1 MWRSQPTPHVLCAP
15 RRLRVP
21 SLIRVPSP
29 RQRPWS
35 CRALVANTRR
45 SRISTTRMAV
55 LRWKRSRRLISCRF
69 NPGENM
75 SELVEQHATTADT
88 GEQRKTPVIDP
99 TNVREQV
106 KGLCWFE
113 WQVRLPQGTTFQDLN
128 DPTIWRLVQL
138 NKNTALSRLDR
149 VRIIPYDEA
158 WIAEAVVASAPQFG
172 VSLTKPVKI
181 DLPVRDQVLFE

>member
-1 MWRSQPTPHVLCAP
+1 
-15 RRLRVP
+15 
-21 SLIRVPSP
+21 
-29 RQRPWS
+29 
-35 CRALVANTRR
+35 
-45 SRISTTRMAV
+45 
-55 LRWKRSRRLISCRF
+55 
-69 NPGENM
+69 M

-158 WIAEAVVASAPQFG
+158 WIAEAVVASATQFG

-181 DLPVRDQVLFE
+181 DLPVRDQVLFEDDLYRIEWRGTGYSPIRKRDGHQMSEPVASAKWRRETCEIFIQASRGDWNKWPGKSRPR